1 MTLPAIS
8 GQCRDTDLWGMCAVE
23 EGCMIKLGWL
33 TIACVM
39 FVGCATAQSESV
51 KSAPTVDVTGIWTG
65 EWPGSSATFL

>member
-1 MTLPAIS
+1 
-8 GQCRDTDLWGMCAVE
+8 
-23 EGCMIKLGWL
+23 MIKLGWL